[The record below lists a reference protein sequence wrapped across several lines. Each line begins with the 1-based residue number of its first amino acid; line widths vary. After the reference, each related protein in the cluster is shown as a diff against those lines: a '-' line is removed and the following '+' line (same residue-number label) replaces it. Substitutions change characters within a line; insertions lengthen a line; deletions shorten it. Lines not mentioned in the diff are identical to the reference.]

1 MNLHADFSRG
11 LSFLADVYVE
21 PPAVCVPV
29 AVHEE
34 LHQCENCIRVFS
46 TRQELSA
53 QNFICHVLKSVLR
66 NKIVKTSCLCCMKQ
80 FHTRSKP
87 HHHIAYLNKK
97 SRRYYFEH
105 VCDCDPEEVSILED
119 IETVNVRKL
128 VKSGRSK
135 TYHPLKPIR
144 IPGPLHVVL

>member
-1 MNLHADFSRG
+1 M
-11 LSFLADVYVE
+11 YVE
-21 PPAVCVPV
+21 SPAECAPIV
-29 AVHEE
+29 VHEE
-34 LHQCENCIRVFS
+34 QHQCEICIRVFA
-46 TRQELSA
+46 TKQELSA
-53 QNFICHVLKSVLR
+53 HNFVSHGLKSVLR

-80 FHTRSKP
+80 FHTRSKL

-97 SRRYYFEH
+97 CRRYYFEH

-135 TYHPLKPIR
+135 IYHPLKPIR
-144 IPGPLHVVL
+144 IPGPLHVIISH